1 MKDALRKTGAAVGG
15 ALMLGS
21 TLVGAAFATGDVSK
35 FYSDYAITDGAV
47 AATIVIGEKA
57 AAADVVA
64 AIGISAEIGQKA
76 LKEATGAGTAKLTVA
91 STTTDGKSLDAS
103 LGGGMNKT
111 SQTIYTLK
119 ATGLGI
125 DTLSTLATGTVTGT
139 PSDSTKIVKYQEIVT
154 INQTNALTTA
164 FAAGKTVTSNSDNT
178 NGFDTTVL
186 EVGASGWLMY
196 DLKFDE
202 AVNVSTLVSKAS
214 EITFLGKK
222 YIVASGSSTGELK
235 LSGAGLS
242 TTLQAGDEK
251 EFAGK
256 KVKLTTVQVGTPN
269 VAYFDVT
276 DAAGATVSKSVQ
288 SGSSELINGINLYVS
303 SAGQA
308 YGAGVQTASASV
320 IIGGDTITLT
330 SGGYYP
336 KDTTDYYVTLT
347 GNSATGGLS
356 NINLKHQTQ
365 YTSANAFKTNEERS
379 FLSGL
384 VTVKYLGQ
392 SAAGS
397 TNPVKIT
404 AYPVNLD
411 GSTDGSTEQV
421 LQVTLPTKAVTNSDA
436 DPTYTDRVYVDLS
449 NLGGTNG
456 RLYYKNTSTI
466 PPYYEVLS
474 TYSIPVQSVGGINV
488 PANQSAA
495 SFDIGSGRN
504 LVLAASNLSA
514 TPVLSV
520 YEPTNGQ
527 YANYGVWATQ
537 PTEDASATGT
547 PKMNWL
553 NFSTTKGGSGSVSNQ
568 WVAYT
573 KSDNSFVSKTGYSSA
588 YGTTLAS
595 ATTSELVLSLPTD
608 ERLVQLRVG
617 STKASTDTKEVEFGS
632 TTKVGGVDVKVES
645 AGVTG
650 KVASGV
656 PIGVAKLDT
665 EVTAEDKKT
674 NLVLVGGPVA
684 NSLTKELVTNGKLT
698 VEITN
703 DKPGAGK
710 GIVTVVDNAFTS
722 GKVALVVA
730 GSDRSGTRAAAQL
743 LQALAEDATKV
754 AAGTQ
759 TVTVSYVG
767 AGSAP
772 TVVS

>member
-1 MKDALRKTGAAVGG
+1 MKEALRKAGAAVGG

-21 TLVGAAFATGDVSK
+21 TLVGAAFAAGDVSK

-91 STTTDGKSLDAS
+91 STTTDGKVLEAS
-103 LGGGMNKT
+103 FGGGMNKSST
-111 SQTIYTLK
+111 DINITLRP
-119 ATGLGI
+119 AGLGYTT
-125 DTLSTLATGTVTGT
+125 TLSTLATGTVTGT
-139 PSDSTKIVKYQEIVT
+139 PTDSTKEVKYQEIVSLKG
-154 INQTNALTTA
+154 TNGMTTT
-164 FAAGKTVTSNSDNT
+164 FANDKTVTANSDDT

-186 EVGASGWLMY
+186 ELGSSNWLQY

-214 EITFLGKK
+214 ELTFLGKK
-222 YIVASGSSTGELK
+222 YIVASGSSVTDLK
-235 LSGAGLS
+235 LAGAGLS
-242 TTLQAGDEK
+242 STLQAGEEK

-256 KVKLTTVQVGTPN
+256 KVKLTTVQIGTTN

-276 DAAGATVSKSVQ
+276 DAAGTTVSKSVQ
-288 SGSSELINGINLYVS
+288 SGSSELINGLNVYVS

-320 IIGGDTITLT
+320 ILGGDTITLT
-330 SGGYYP
+330 TGSYYP
-336 KDTTDYYVTLT
+336 KDTTDYAVTIT
-347 GNSATGGLS
+347 PSGTAGIS
-356 NINLKHQTQ
+356 NINLKHVTT
-365 YTSANAFKTNEERS
+365 YTGTSALKVGDKKS
-379 FLSGL
+379 FLTGL
-384 VTVKYLGQ
+384 VTLEYLGQ
-392 SAAGS
+392 SATTS
-397 TNPVKIT
+397 TQQIKVT
-404 AYPVNLD
+404 QYPVNLND
-411 GSTDGSTEQV
+411 DAGSQEKAIQI
-421 LQVTLPTKAVTNSDA
+421 TLPTKALSDVLA
-436 DPTYTDRVYVDLS
+436 VDPTYADRVYIPLEAAS
-449 NLGGTNG
+449 AGNAISIGK
-456 RLYYKNTSTI
+456 LYYKNSSTT
-466 PPYYEVLS
+466 PTNYQRLTGASGDTDQY
-474 TYSIPVQSVGGINV
+474 
-488 PANQSAA
+488 
-495 SFDIGSGRN
+495 SFDIGGRT
-504 LVLAASNLSA
+504 LVINTTNSSYPTIKISEASLNPVNSNVGRWDIATTIESSNVKLVGMNFTTTGYAIAAPIS
-514 TPVLSV
+514 
-520 YEPTNGQ
+520 
-527 YANYGVWATQ
+527 
-537 PTEDASATGT
+537 D
-547 PKMNWL
+547 
-553 NFSTTKGGSGSVSNQ
+553 
-568 WVAYT
+568 WVARMD
-573 KSDNSFVSKTGYSSA
+573 SNSFKYRSGFTSP
-588 YGTTLAS
+588 YG
-595 ATTSELVLSLPTD
+595 LSLVSASQSEIVLNLPGD
-608 ERLVQLRVG
+608 ERLAQLRVG

-632 TTKVGGVDVKVES
+632 TTKVGGVDIKVES

-665 EVTAEDKKT
+665 EVTAEDRKT

-710 GIVTVVDNAFTS
+710 GIVTVVDNAFTT
-722 GKVALVVA
+722 GKVAVVVA

-754 AAGTQ
+754 ASGTA

-772 TVVS
+772 TVVA

>member
-1 MKDALRKTGAAVGG
+1 MKEALRKAGAAFGG

-21 TLVGAAFATGDVSK
+21 TLVGAAFAGDVSK

-76 LKEATGAGTAKLTVA
+76 LKEATGAGKAKLTVA
-91 STTTDGKSLDAS
+91 STATDGKTLDAS

-139 PSDSTKIVKYQEIVT
+139 PSDSTKVVKYQEIVT
-154 INQTNALTTA
+154 VNQTNALTSA
-164 FAAGKTVTSNSDNT
+164 FAAGKTVTSNTDST
-178 NGFDTTVL
+178 NGYDTTVL

-222 YIVASGSSTGELK
+222 YIVASGSSSGELK
-235 LSGAGLS
+235 LAGSGLS
-242 TTLQAGDEK
+242 TTLSAGEEK
-251 EFAGK
+251 EFSGK
-256 KVKLTTVQVGTPN
+256 KVKLTTVQIGTPN

-276 DAAGATVSKSVQ
+276 DAAGTTVSKSVQ
-288 SGSSELINGINLYVS
+288 AGSSEVINGLNVYVN

-308 YGAGVQTASASV
+308 YGAGVQTASAS
-320 IIGGDTITLT
+320 IILGGDTITLT
-330 SGGYYP
+330 SAGYYP
-336 KDTTDYYVTLT
+336 KDTTDYLVTLT
-347 GNSATGGLS
+347 PGTGAGLS
-356 NINLKHQTQ
+356 NINLKHNTQ
-365 YTSANAFKTNEERS
+365 YTSANAFAQGTEKS
-379 FLSGL
+379 FLGGL
-384 VTVKYLGQ
+384 VSVKYLGQ
-392 SAAGS
+392 SAAAT
-397 TNPVKIT
+397 TNPIKVT
-404 AYPVNLD
+404 AYPANLD
-411 GSTDGSTEQV
+411 ASTDGSTEQA
-421 LQVTLPTKAVTNSDA
+421 LQITLPTKVVSDSDA
-436 DPTYTDRVYVDLS
+436 NADYADRVYVSLVA
-449 NLGGTNG
+449 GTGIYNG
-456 RLYYKNTSTI
+456 SIYYRNTSTA
-466 PPYYEVLS
+466 PPAYRVV
-474 TYSIPVQSVGGINV
+474 TQPTAG
-488 PANQSAA
+488 
-495 SFDIGSGRN
+495 FDIGSGRTLLISAVN
-504 LVLAASNLSA
+504 TSAGLGGYGPVVTLA
-514 TPVLSV
+514 
-520 YEPTNGQ
+520 EPTNGQ
-527 YANYGVWATQ
+527 YANYGKFEIQ
-537 PTEDASATGT
+537 PKLDSSAGGT
-547 PKMNWL
+547 PKIDYV
-553 NFSTTKGGSGSVSNQ
+553 NFSTTRGGAGSVTDQ
-568 WVAYT
+568 QVAWT
-573 KSDNSFVSKTGYSSA
+573 KSDNAFVSRTGYSTP
-588 YGTTLAS
+588 YGTTLSS
-595 ATTSELVLSLPTD
+595 ATTSEVVFALPTE
-608 ERLVQLRVG
+608 ERLVQLRIG
-617 STKASTDTKEVEFGS
+617 STKATTDTKEVDFGT
-632 TTKVGGVDVKVES
+632 TTKIGGVDVKVES

-656 PIGVAKLDT
+656 PIGVAKLDS

-710 GIVTVVDNAFTS
+710 GIVTVVDNAFTP

-754 AAGTQ
+754 AAGTA

-767 AGSAP
+767 AGAAP
-772 TVVS
+772 TVVA

>member
-1 MKDALRKTGAAVGG
+1 MKEALRKAGAAVGG

-21 TLVGAAFATGDVSK
+21 TLVGAAFAAGDVSK

-47 AATIVIGEKA
+47 AVTIVIGEKA

-91 STTTDGKSLDAS
+91 STTTDGKTLDAS

-139 PSDSTKIVKYQEIVT
+139 PTDSTKAVKYQEIVT
-154 INQTNALTTA
+154 VNQTNALTSA
-164 FAAGKTVTSNSDNT
+164 FSAGRTVTSNSDST
-178 NGFDTTVL
+178 NGYDTTIL

-202 AVNVSTLVSKAS
+202 AVNVSTLVSKAA
-214 EITFLGKK
+214 EVTFLGKK
-222 YIVASGSSTGELK
+222 YIVASGSSTSELK
-235 LSGAGLS
+235 LAGAGLS
-242 TTLQAGDEK
+242 STLQAGEEK

-256 KVKLTTVQVGTPN
+256 KVKLTTVQIGTTN

-276 DAAGATVSKSVQ
+276 DAAGTTVSKSVQ
-288 SGSSELINGINLYVS
+288 SGSSELINGLNVYVS

-320 IIGGDTITLT
+320 ILGGDTITLST
-330 SGGYYP
+330 GGYYP
-336 KDTTDYYVTLT
+336 KDTTDYLVAIT
-347 GNSATGGLS
+347 GSSVTGGIS

-365 YTSANAFKTNEERS
+365 YTSSNAFKANDEKS
-379 FLSGL
+379 FLGGL
-384 VTVKYLGQ
+384 VSVKYLGQ
-392 SAAGS
+392 SAAAS
-397 TNPVKIT
+397 TNPIKVT

-411 GSTDGSTEQV
+411 ASTDGSTEQA
-421 LQVTLPTKAVTNSDA
+421 LQITLPTKVVSDSDA
-436 DPTYTDRVYVDLS
+436 NADYADRVYVGLVKVGS
-449 NLGGTNG
+449 YENGTI
-456 RLYYKNTSTI
+456 YYRNTSTA
-466 PPYYEVLS
+466 PPGYRQVTQGS
-474 TYSIPVQSVGGINV
+474 G
-488 PANQSAA
+488 
-495 SFDIGSGRN
+495 FDIGSGRS
-504 LVLAASNLSA
+504 LLISA
-514 TPVLSV
+514 VNTSAGLGFYGPVV
-520 YEPTNGQ
+520 TIEEPTNGQ
-527 YANYGVWATQ
+527 YANYGKFEIQAKLA
-537 PTEDASATGT
+537 DSAGGT
-547 PKMNWL
+547 PKIDYV
-553 NFSTTKGGSGSVSNQ
+553 NFSTVKIAGTTGIAKTDE

-573 KSDNSFVSKTGYSSA
+573 KSDNSFVSRTGYSSP
-588 YGTTLAS
+588 YGTTLSS
-595 ATTSELVLSLPTD
+595 ATTSEVIFALPTD

-617 STKASTDTKEVEFGS
+617 STKASTETKEVEFGS

-665 EVTAEDKKT
+665 EVTAEDRKT

-710 GIVTVVDNAFTS
+710 GIVTVVDNAFTT
-722 GKVALVVA
+722 GKVAVVVA

-754 AAGTQ
+754 ASGTA

-772 TVVS
+772 TVVA